1 MKNLVV
7 LLFVMLIGPVTAQN
21 IFTSGYI
28 VTEAGDTI
36 RGLIYEKSDAE
47 LSRKLTF
54 KTSESAEEQKY
65 TNRNIVAFG
74 FESGREFERRVLL
87 PKLRMDGDT
96 TYIFAKNL
104 IRGNIDVFAG
114 RQFQKKNPDLFL
126 DHNSKNTSIQIY
138 SSRNAEALSFE
149 EFAKVFKSNPKIL
162 QNPLGVK
169 FTEKRLLRNIASH
182 NDTVKNNFPVLVYRE
197 KIEYNWDLIG
207 GLPIDNSRQAVHFRI
222 GVYLNKTRVE
232 RTSKFS
238 LLHGIIYHHWEKD
251 DILIPEGITQGE
263 INKKWQLFNIIPI
276 GIKFQ
281 GDSGAFR
288 PYGYIGVG
296 AALLRETNIRVVND
310 IANEDHIRWKFFPT
324 INSGIGLRT
333 RIGQHYLITEFTP
346 TINNLFLNLG
356 LSL

>member
-21 IFTSGYI
+21 IFSPGYI

-36 RGLIYEKSDAE
+36 RGLIYEKSDEE
-47 LSRKLTF
+47 LSRKLIF

-65 TNRNIVAFG
+65 TTRNIVAFG
-74 FESGREFERRVLL
+74 FESGRVFERRVLL
-87 PKLRMDGDT
+87 PKPGKDVDT

-104 IRGNIDVFAG
+104 IRGNIDVFAV
-114 RQFQKKNPDLFL
+114 RQFQKRRPELFL
-126 DHNSKNTSIQIY
+126 DHNSKNASIQIY
-138 SSRNAEALSFE
+138 SSGNAEALSFE
-149 EFAKVFKSNPKIL
+149 EFAKAFTNNPNIL

-169 FTEKRLLRNIASH
+169 FREKGLLKNIASH
-182 NDTVKNNFPVLVYRE
+182 NDTVRNNFPMLVYRE
-197 KIEYNWDLIG
+197 KIEYDWDLIG
-207 GLPIDNSRQAVHFRI
+207 GLPIDNSRHAVHFRMGI
-222 GVYLNKTRVE
+222 YLNKTRIE

-238 LLHGIIYHHWEKD
+238 SLYGIIYHHWEKD
-251 DILIPEGITQGE
+251 DILIPEDITLGE
-263 INKKWQLFNIIPI
+263 INKKWQLLNIIPI

-296 AALLRETNIRVVND
+296 AALLRETNIMFVND
-310 IANEDHIRWKFFPT
+310 IATDDHIRWKFFPT
-324 INSGIGLRT
+324 INSGIGLKT